1 MYGKW
6 TTGWFT
12 WKIRPKMEA
21 WRNIDPNQTK
31 PSHPSF
37 WGWQMLVLIS
47 GEVLGFLVRNSE
59 KEDWWRGSSIGS
71 KQFFWHFKLPTPRS
85 NWEFLV
91 ITTWTGWGWYYTIR
105 KIHPSSCNERHMIC
119 SEHVCFFWGGKYISK
134 RSTKKWDFLTLQ
146 LPPHTSLHR

>member
-1 MYGKW
+1 MYVRKPSAYA
-6 TTGWFT
+6 
-12 WKIRPKMEA
+12 PKNGSLEKH
-21 WRNIDPNQTK
+21 PTQTK
-31 PSHPSF
+31 PNQAIHPF
-37 WGWQMLVLIS
+37 FGWLHMLVLIS
-47 GEVLGFLVRNSE
+47 GEVLGDFFSE
-59 KEDWWRGSSIGS
+59 IPKREIDGDSSIGS
-71 KQFFWHFKLPTPRS
+71 IFWHFKLPTPRS

-91 ITTWTGWGWYYTIR
+91 IPTWTGWGWYYTIR